1 MHEDLEGKRILGELM
16 IDRFIAPREEWYD
29 TIRKMKQD
37 LALIHREPNEVAK
50 P

>member
-1 MHEDLEGKRILGELM
+1 MHQDPEGQRILSELM
-16 IDRFIAPREEWYD
+16 IDRFIAPREEWYE

-37 LALIHREPNEVAK
+37 LALLRSEPHEVAK